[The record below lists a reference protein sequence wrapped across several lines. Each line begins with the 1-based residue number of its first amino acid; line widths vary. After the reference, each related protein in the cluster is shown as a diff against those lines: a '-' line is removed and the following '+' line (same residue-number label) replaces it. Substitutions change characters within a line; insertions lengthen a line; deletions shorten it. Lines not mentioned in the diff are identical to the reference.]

1 MYATTSSFNIF
12 HYYTVKNGEII
23 KKGINSVSDT
33 WTVSGCSKCF
43 TDHEDHHTKA
53 IRKKLQGLILYD
65 HANYMISIIWRDL
78 FKNN

>member
-1 MYATTSSFNIF
+1 MGKSL
-12 HYYTVKNGEII
+12 KREII
-23 KKGINSVSDT
+23 KKGLNSFSDT
-33 WTVSGCSKCF
+33 WTDSGCSKCF

-65 HANYMISIIWRDL
+65 HANDISIIWGDL